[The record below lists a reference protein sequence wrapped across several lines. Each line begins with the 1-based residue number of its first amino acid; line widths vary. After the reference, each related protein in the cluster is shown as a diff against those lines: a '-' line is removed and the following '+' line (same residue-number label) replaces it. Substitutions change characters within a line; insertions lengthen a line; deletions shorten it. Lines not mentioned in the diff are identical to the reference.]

1 MPDAKSQRRGNGM
14 EEAIGR
20 LVGVS
25 DDLETDLIKSGLH
38 AASSASPAHYPWTIP
53 LAPLAMSNIQ
63 DCYED

>member
-38 AASSASPAHYPWTIP
+38 ALPHQPVTVDNSPSP
-53 LAPLAMSNIQ
+53 LS
-63 DCYED
+63 DV